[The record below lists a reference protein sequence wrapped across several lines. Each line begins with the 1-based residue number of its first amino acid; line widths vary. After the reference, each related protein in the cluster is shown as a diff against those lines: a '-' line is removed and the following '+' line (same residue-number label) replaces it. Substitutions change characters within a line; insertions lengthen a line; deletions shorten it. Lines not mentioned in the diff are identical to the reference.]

1 MTHSYKL
8 ASQTEASRLE
18 EQSSQD
24 NYSVEKELKLSEF
37 SLQSND
43 LVLDAGCGTGLL
55 SRTLVDIFRDL
66 PFKIHAVDITESL
79 LNFAKE
85 ETKKDERYIDRIDFQ
100 KKDITNLDVQN
111 LYDKVFCRFVFQHL
125 PNDGS
130 KMKAAKSLLESLRH
144 KGELLVVDS
153 YGFFSHMDTPNEWL
167 KEKIKFV
174 ESMIPI
180 DLDVGIKL
188 RGLFLDL
195 GVKEEDI
202 SISIQNFNFTSA
214 KERGEEENL
223 WRQRFQ
229 NAFPLLKSILG
240 EEEAVKFSDEYCSEI
255 LNPRTFIFS
264 QKFLVK
270 VRKGS

>member
-1 MTHSYKL
+1 ML
-8 ASQTEASRLE
+8 ASQSEASRLE
-18 EQSSQD
+18 EQSSHD
-24 NYSVEKELKLSEF
+24 NYSVETELELSKF
-37 SLQSND
+37 SIQSNE

-55 SRTLVDIFRDL
+55 SRTLVDLFKGLD
-66 PFKIHAVDITESL
+66 FKIHAVDITENL

-85 ETKKDERYIDRIDFQ
+85 GSKKDERYFDRIDFQ
-100 KKDITNLDVQN
+100 KKDITNLDVKN

-125 PNDGS
+125 PNRES
-130 KMKAAKSLLESLRH
+130 KMKAAKSLLDSLRSQ
-144 KGELLVVDS
+144 GELLVVDS

-174 ESMIPI
+174 ESKMPI

-195 GVKEEDI
+195 GVKEEEI
-202 SISIQNFNFTSA
+202 SIKIQNFNFTSS
-214 KERGEEENL
+214 KERREEENL
-223 WRQRFQ
+223 WRQRFH

-240 EEEAVKFSDEYCSEI
+240 EEEAVKFSDEYCREI

-270 VRKGS
+270 VKKSS